1 MVSGVS
7 GAGRAENMRSAH
19 HKPFF
24 IRLHKIPNDL
34 PKAVDIFFYAF
45 STYIFD
51 IFGGAQ

>member
-19 HKPFF
+19 HKHFF
-24 IRLHKIPNDL
+24 IRSHKMAKDHH
-34 PKAVDIFFYAF
+34 KAVDIFFYAF